1 MNKLISILLILMVT
15 PLLIAAQSDDYEKR
29 MHVTEHGI
37 LKYRILMPLEFSKD
51 KKYPVLLFLHGSGER
66 GNDNEKQLIHGSRF
80 FFNNRNKYPAI
91 LLFPQCSENDY
102 WASLIDDP
110 DNPSVFKFDYGRKPT
125 KSLQLVISLLDSIEQ
140 LQYVDNKRI
149 YVGGLSMGGMGTLEI
164 LYRKPKT
171 FAAAFSICG
180 AGNTDSVTK
189 YAKNTKLWLFHGAQD
204 QVVLP
209 EYSQK
214 MVDALKNAGAKPKY
228 TLYPKAHHN
237 SWDDAFK
244 EPKFLSWLFSQKSKK
259 RR

>member
-1 MNKLISILLILMVT
+1 MVT

-110 DNPSVFKFDYGRKPT
+110 DNPSVFKFDYGRKAH
-125 KSLQLVISLLDSIEQ
+125 KISAISNFFIGFH
-140 LQYVDNKRI
+140 RTI
-149 YVGGLSMGGMGTLEI
+149 T
-164 LYRKPKT
+164 
-171 FAAAFSICG
+171 ICG
-180 AGNTDSVTK
+180 
-189 YAKNTKLWLFHGAQD
+189 
-204 QVVLP
+204 
-209 EYSQK
+209 
-214 MVDALKNAGAKPKY
+214 
-228 TLYPKAHHN
+228 
-237 SWDDAFK
+237 
-244 EPKFLSWLFSQKSKK
+244 
-259 RR
+259 